1 MESIVKLSL
10 IDQRLYIVFK
20 NILGIMKK
28 YKQFIM

>member
-10 IDQRLYIVFK
+10 VDQRLYIVFK
-20 NILGIMKK
+20 NILEIMKK